1 MMEYISQISLMTSD
15 GMYSKVFAAWL
26 FMLYAQLAG
35 HCVHFL
41 NVHCICE
48 MRRRTGANFEG
59 PYFCS
64 CFLKLT
70 CIVASGKILI
80 KTASN

>member
-1 MMEYISQISLMTSD
+1 MMEYISQISLMTAD

-41 NVHCICE
+41 NVHCKDVKCDGE
-48 MRRRTGANFEG
+48 QG
-59 PYFCS
+59 PT
-64 CFLKLT
+64 LKDP
-70 CIVASGKILI
+70 IFVPVF
-80 KTASN
+80 